1 MPAEQRKNGGDA
13 MDNGASSYQR
23 FLNGD
28 WDGLKEITEEYYRG
42 LVMYLN
48 RYLNNMQNAEEM
60 AEETFFTLAVKK
72 PVYTP
77 DAEFKTWLY
86 RIGRNLTLKYLRKN
100 KREILSPP
108 EDIAGYAQSG
118 GGDLSELIREEEE
131 GMIRSAITRI
141 KEEYRQ
147 VIVLKYY
154 EKMSAEEISAVM
166 NRSKHSVNGL
176 LKRAKAELK
185 KELKREG
192 YHHERA

>member
-1 MPAEQRKNGGDA
+1 

-60 AEETFFTLAVKK
+60 AEETIFTLAVKR
-72 PVYTP
+72 PAYTP
-77 DAEFKTWLY
+77 DGEFKTWLY